1 MTTIIFCGYR
11 KERNILKKKNMI
23 FLLVG
28 IFTLGI
34 IIFFTFFNSNTAKNM
49 KIGNN
54 SSSQEI
60 VDYILNINS
69 YQTEIKVEIESNKNK
84 NLYILKQMYKKDEKS
99 IQEVIEPSNIAGVKL
114 IKEGNKLT
122 LGNSKL
128 SLSSFFENY
137 EYVSDNRLDLSCF
150 IKQYKENEKSNWKE
164 EENQIKMI
172 TNQNQEEKCLWI
184 DKTTGKPIKMEIRD
198 INKNTKVYIVYNEV
212 NINT

>member
-1 MTTIIFCGYR
+1 M
-11 KERNILKKKNMI
+11 KKKHMI

-34 IIFFTFFNSNTAKNM
+34 IIFFTFFNLNTAKNM

-84 NLYILKQMYKKDEKS
+84 NLYILKQIYKKDEKLV
-99 IQEVIEPSNIAGVKL
+99 QEVLEPSNIAGVKI

-122 LGNSKL
+122 LENSKL
-128 SLSSFFENY
+128 SLNSFFENY

-164 EENQIKMI
+164 EDNQIKMI

-184 DKTTGKPIKMEIRD
+184 DKTTGKPIKMEIKD
-198 INKNTKVYIVYNEV
+198 TNKNTKVYIVYNEV

>member
-1 MTTIIFCGYR
+1 
-11 KERNILKKKNMI
+11 MI

-84 NLYILKQMYKKDEKS
+84 NLYILKQIYKKDEKS
-99 IQEVIEPSNIAGVKL
+99 VQEVLEPSNIAGVKI

-122 LGNSKL
+122 LENSKL
-128 SLSSFFENY
+128 SLNSFFENY

-164 EENQIKMI
+164 EDNQIKMI

-184 DKTTGKPIKMEIRD
+184 DKTTGKPIKMEIKD
-198 INKNTKVYIVYNEV
+198 TNKNTKVYIVYNEV

>member
-1 MTTIIFCGYR
+1 
-11 KERNILKKKNMI
+11 
-23 FLLVG
+23 
-28 IFTLGI
+28 
-34 IIFFTFFNSNTAKNM
+34 M

-84 NLYILKQMYKKDEKS
+84 NLYILKQIYKKDEKLV
-99 IQEVIEPSNIAGVKL
+99 QEVLEPSNIAGVKI

-122 LGNSKL
+122 LENSKL
-128 SLSSFFENY
+128 SLNSFFENY

-164 EENQIKMI
+164 EDNQIKMI

-184 DKTTGKPIKMEIRD
+184 DKTTGKPIKMEIKD
-198 INKNTKVYIVYNEV
+198 TNKNTKVYIVYNEV

>member
-99 IQEVIEPSNIAGVKL
+99 IQEVIEPSIIAGVKL

>member
-1 MTTIIFCGYR
+1 M
-11 KERNILKKKNMI
+11 KKKNMI

-84 NLYILKQMYKKDEKS
+84 NLYILKQIYKKDEKS
-99 IQEVIEPSNIAGVKL
+99 VQEVLEPSNIAGVKI

-122 LGNSKL
+122 LENSKL
-128 SLSSFFENY
+128 SLNSFFENY

-164 EENQIKMI
+164 EDNQIKMI
-172 TNQNQEEKCLWI
+172 TNKNQEEKCLWI
-184 DKTTGKPIKMEIRD
+184 DKTTGKPIKMEIKD
-198 INKNTKVYIVYNEV
+198 TNKNTKVYIVYNEV

>member
-1 MTTIIFCGYR
+1 M
-11 KERNILKKKNMI
+11 KKKHMI

-84 NLYILKQMYKKDEKS
+84 NLYILKQIYKKDEKS
-99 IQEVIEPSNIAGVKL
+99 VQEVLEPSNIAGVKI

-122 LGNSKL
+122 LENSKL
-128 SLSSFFENY
+128 SLNSFFENY

-164 EENQIKMI
+164 EDNQIKMI

-184 DKTTGKPIKMEIRD
+184 DKTTGKPIKMEIKD
-198 INKNTKVYIVYNEV
+198 TNKNTKVYIVYNEV

>member
-1 MTTIIFCGYR
+1 M
-11 KERNILKKKNMI
+11 KKKNMI

-84 NLYILKQMYKKDEKS
+84 NLYILKQIYKKDEKS
-99 IQEVIEPSNIAGVKL
+99 VQEVLEPSNIAGVKI

-122 LGNSKL
+122 LENSKL
-128 SLSSFFENY
+128 SLNSFFENY

-164 EENQIKMI
+164 EDNQIKMI

-184 DKTTGKPIKMEIRD
+184 DKTTGKPIKMEIKD
-198 INKNTKVYIVYNEV
+198 TNKNTKVYIVYNEV